1 MRTFKLV
8 FYPFCVKMKTMI
20 IKLEHFKASVIE
32 KQCSQTH
39 SVILLKI
46 TCYLKTQD
54 SNFDVSG
61 LHASTRNKMSQL
73 WSIGLLQAHEKWE
86 TKTGH
91 GYLVTRVAFFFASRF
106 FIEQSSII
114 CNQCGKSAAVKPGC
128 GSYDAILAGL
138 RYTPP
143 PTPPT

>member
-1 MRTFKLV
+1 
-8 FYPFCVKMKTMI
+8 MKTI
-20 IKLEHFKASVIE
+20 IITLEHFKASVIE

-46 TCYLKTQD
+46 TCYRKTQD

-114 CNQCGKSAAVKPGC
+114 CNQCGKSAAVKSRLWQLWCHFGWFE
-128 GSYDAILAGL
+128 I
-138 RYTPP
+138 PP
-143 PTPPT
+143 PPM